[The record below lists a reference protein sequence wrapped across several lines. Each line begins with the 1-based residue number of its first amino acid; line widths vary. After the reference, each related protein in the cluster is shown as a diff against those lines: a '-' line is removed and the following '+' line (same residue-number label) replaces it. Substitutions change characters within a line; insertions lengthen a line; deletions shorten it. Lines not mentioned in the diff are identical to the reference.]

1 MSTQEFKFS
10 SAQSGDHDELTDLV
24 QGKGCFTSDVFLPGQ
39 LHACFVRSPYAHA
52 QIASVNADAALA
64 MPGVRL
70 VLTPADVATAGLG
83 CIMPLVVMKGSNGQN
98 MHCSGIPILA
108 TDRVRHLGEP
118 VALVAAD
125 TLEQAL
131 NAAEAVEVD
140 YVDLPCVTDLQQAL
154 LPESPQVHAAVL
166 GNVAMDWSQGDS
178 PDLERAFVEAHYVQE
193 LELKDPMLTGS
204 PMEPR
209 AAIASYDVEKD
220 HYTLVAGTQ
229 GVKTI
234 HSVLTN
240 QVFNWA
246 PERLRV
252 LTPHVGGGF
261 GLKSQTYPEY
271 AALLLASRLVGAPVK
286 WTATRLECF
295 LTDTHGRNTLLRGR
309 MAFDREGRITGLKA
323 DVLCG
328 IGAYTSGYIAVVST
342 MNIYNCLSSVYQ
354 VPRLAL
360 RSRMVHTHVM
370 SGGPYRGA
378 GRPEA
383 IYLVERLLDEAAHA
397 MGLPRDTL
405 RRRNLVPASAMPYK
419 AANGL
424 TYDSGEFEAIL
435 DKTLLLADWQ
445 GFESRRAAAL
455 ACGRLRGIGV
465 CSVLEVAGGILEE
478 PADIRFT
485 DDGRVALHLGAQ
497 GMGQGVHAIY
507 TQLLADKLGVPLL
520 SVVLVTG
527 DSDQVPGIV
536 STVASRST
544 MMAGSATTLACEE
557 SIRRGQHFAAHYL
570 EARVEDI
577 VFAAGRFTIVGTD
590 RSIGLLDLAKALRL
604 ATDLPEGMPK
614 TLDNLTVFKA
624 SSVNFPNGCHVSEV
638 EVDPETGTVEFIQ
651 HTAVD
656 DVGVML
662 SPTLVEGQIMGGVVQ
677 ALGQIMGEMLHYD
690 DKGQLLTGSYMDYP
704 MPRADQIPL
713 MVLAH
718 HSVPCTTHPLGVKG
732 AGESGVAGAWPAAV
746 SALLDALRPA
756 GVKQMDLPF
765 TANRIWLALKA
776 AKAQSTV

>member
-1 MSTQEFKFS
+1 MSAQEFKFS
-10 SAQSGDHDELTDLV
+10 NSQSGDHDELTDLV
-24 QGKGCFTSDVFLPGQ
+24 QGKGCFTSDVFLSGQ
-39 LHACFVRSPYAHA
+39 LHACFVRSPCAHA
-52 QIASVNADAALA
+52 EITSVNADAARA
-64 MPGVRL
+64 MPGVRI
-70 VLTPADVATAGLG
+70 VLTAADVAEAGMG
-83 CIMPLVVMKGSNGQN
+83 RIMPLVVMKSFNGQS

-108 TDRVRHLGEP
+108 ADRVRHLGEP

-131 NAAEAVEVD
+131 NAAEAVEVE
-140 YVDLPCVTDLQQAL
+140 YVHLPCVTDLQQAL
-154 LPESPQVHAAVL
+154 QPESPQVHATVP

-178 PDLERAFVEAHYVQE
+178 AELDRAFEEAHHVQE

-209 AAIASYDVEKD
+209 AAIASYDREKD

-234 HSVLTN
+234 HSVLTT
-240 QVFNWA
+240 QVFNMPA
-246 PERLRV
+246 EKLRV
-252 LTPHVGGGF
+252 LTKHVGGGF

-271 AALLLASRLVGAPVK
+271 AALLLASRLVGAPIK

-295 LTDTHGRNTLLRGR
+295 LTDTHGRNTHLRGR

-328 IGAYTSGYIAVVST
+328 IGAYTSGYISVVST

-354 VPRLAL
+354 MPHLAL

-397 MGLPRDTL
+397 MGLPRETL

-435 DKTLLLADWQ
+435 DKALLLADWQ

-455 ACGRLRGIGV
+455 ERGRLRGIGV
-465 CSVLEVAGGILEE
+465 CSFLEVAGGILEE

-507 TQLLADKLGVPLL
+507 TQLLSKKLGVPLS

-527 DSDQVPGIV
+527 DSDEVPGIV
-536 STVASRST
+536 STVASRTT

-557 SIRRGQHFAAHYL
+557 SIRRGQQYAAHHL

-577 VFAAGRFTIVGTD
+577 EFATGQFTIVGTD
-590 RSIGLLDLAKALRL
+590 RSIGLMEVAKALRL
-604 ATDLPEGMPK
+604 ATDLPEGLPK

-624 SSVNFPNGCHVSEV
+624 SSLNFPNGCHVSEV
-638 EVDPETGTVEFIQ
+638 EVDPETGSVEFIQ

-677 ALGQIMGEMLHYD
+677 ALGQVMGEMLHYD
-690 DKGQLLTGSYMDYP
+690 DQGQLLTGSYMDYP
-704 MPRADQIPL
+704 MPRADQIPR

-718 HSVPCTTHPLGVKG
+718 HEVPCTTHPLGVKG

-746 SALLDALRPA
+746 SALMDALRPA
-756 GVKQMDLPF
+756 GIKQMDLPF
-765 TANRIWLALKA
+765 TPNRIWVALQT
-776 AKAQSTV
+776 AQAQ

>member
-1 MSTQEFKFS
+1 M
-10 SAQSGDHDELTDLV
+10 
-24 QGKGCFTSDVFLPGQ
+24 
-39 LHACFVRSPYAHA
+39 
-52 QIASVNADAALA
+52 
-64 MPGVRL
+64 
-70 VLTPADVATAGLG
+70 
-83 CIMPLVVMKGSNGQN
+83 
-98 MHCSGIPILA
+98 CS
-108 TDRVRHLGEP
+108 
-118 VALVAAD
+118 
-125 TLEQAL
+125 
-131 NAAEAVEVD
+131 
-140 YVDLPCVTDLQQAL
+140 
-154 LPESPQVHAAVL
+154 
-166 GNVAMDWSQGDS
+166 
-178 PDLERAFVEAHYVQE
+178 F
-193 LELKDPMLTGS
+193 
-204 PMEPR
+204 
-209 AAIASYDVEKD
+209 
-220 HYTLVAGTQ
+220 
-229 GVKTI
+229 
-234 HSVLTN
+234 
-240 QVFNWA
+240 
-246 PERLRV
+246 
-252 LTPHVGGGF
+252 
-261 GLKSQTYPEY
+261 
-271 AALLLASRLVGAPVK
+271 
-286 WTATRLECF
+286 
-295 LTDTHGRNTLLRGR
+295 
-309 MAFDREGRITGLKA
+309 
-323 DVLCG
+323 
-328 IGAYTSGYIAVVST
+328 
-342 MNIYNCLSSVYQ
+342 
-354 VPRLAL
+354 
-360 RSRMVHTHVM
+360 
-370 SGGPYRGA
+370 
-378 GRPEA
+378 
-383 IYLVERLLDEAAHA
+383 
-397 MGLPRDTL
+397 
-405 RRRNLVPASAMPYK
+405 
-419 AANGL
+419 
-424 TYDSGEFEAIL
+424 
-435 DKTLLLADWQ
+435 
-445 GFESRRAAAL
+445 
-455 ACGRLRGIGV
+455 
-465 CSVLEVAGGILEE
+465 LEVAGGILEE

-507 TQLLADKLGVPLL
+507 TQLLADKLGVPLS